1 MNFMMTRRFMIL
13 AALIAMTSCAEKELD
28 MKDVAET
35 HNDTEEEEYLPGV
48 AVVQFDDELTSL
60 VEEDLGNGKLATRSM
75 GLNQALDELG
85 ITSMRRLF
93 PYAGEYEP
101 RTRKEGLHKWYIVE
115 YSEKISPTRAENE
128 FNSIQG
134 ISSFQKK
141 RKIKP
146 TSFNDPQLSFQWG
159 FINSSTPSADI
170 NVEPVWN
177 YYTTGNPN
185 VAVAVVDA
193 GIQLDH
199 PDLAGN
205 VAEASLHYDSITGTS
220 GTSQIVAGL
229 HGTHVAGTIAAV
241 NNNGTGVC
249 GVAGGNYAK
258 GMPGVKLISCQI
270 FKTNGDK
277 TVSGSTAAA
286 IKWGADHGA
295 VICQNSWAYDFDYNN
310 DGVLTGGELS
320 AALAAKIDYSDK
332 LAVDYFIKYAG
343 CDNEGN
349 QLPNSPMKGG
359 VVIFAAGNENIT
371 NGAPANYEPI
381 VAVGAMASN
390 GKKASYSNYGDF
402 VDIAA
407 PGTNVYSTF
416 SNGGYGYMSGTSMAC
431 PHVSGVAALVVSACG
446 GQGFTND
453 MLKDKLLNSSNKDV
467 TAGQNINGLVDALG
481 AITYGNEAAPSSVT
495 DLEGKVSANT
505 MTLSWAVPADTLG
518 LPAYGYQ
525 IIFSTDKAAVEAA
538 EPNSLN
544 GASSVKFEKMAAA
557 GDTVKARID
566 TLRFSTTYHLKVY
579 SYSYNKVYSSSA
591 SEIISFTTKE
601 NNPPVIQTSYPNPL
615 KVKSS
620 ETVTVPFSIY
630 DPDGHSLSISYKK
643 GSVADSFNANAVK
656 ISGTAGEPG
665 TYTVAITA
673 TDKYGAKTSY
683 DFSYTIL
690 ENHPP
695 VALKDPDNVLLS
707 SIGQGFHFDISKCLS
722 DPDEE
727 QLTYSA
733 TYSRKGIF
741 SESIA
746 GNSFSGTSLDYGITQ
761 VTITGTDA
769 KGKTAQVTFVVLVRD
784 PKYEYALYPNPV
796 DKILNVATGEQTEE
810 VSLKINA
817 QAGGEVYNGTFQAS
831 AFHPAEIDLSSLA
844 PGKYVVR
851 LSFGSKEFVQNIIK
865 R

>member
-1 MNFMMTRRFMIL
+1 MTTRRFIIF
-13 AALIAMTSCAEKELD
+13 AALIAMTSCTEKEID
-28 MKDVAET
+28 RKDVAET
-35 HNDTEEEEYLPGV
+35 QSATEEEGYLPGV
-48 AVVQFDDELTSL
+48 AVVQFNDELASL
-60 VEEDLGNGKLATRSM
+60 VEEDLANGKLVTRSM

-101 RTRKEGLHKWYIVE
+101 RTRKEGLHKWYVVE
-115 YSEKISPTRAENE
+115 YSGKVSQTRAETE
-128 FNSIQG
+128 FSSING
-134 ISSFQKK
+134 ISNFYNE

-146 TSFNDPQLSFQWG
+146 TSFNDPQLSLQWG
-159 FINSSTPSADI
+159 FINSTTPSADI

-193 GIQLDH
+193 GIQLGH

-205 VAEASLHYDSITGTS
+205 VAEDSLHYDSISGIS
-220 GTSQIVAGL
+220 GTSQIVAGA

-249 GVAGGNYAK
+249 GVAGGNFAE
-258 GMPGVKLISCQI
+258 GIPGVKLISCQI
-270 FKTNGDK
+270 FKANGDK

-295 VICQNSWAYDFDYNN
+295 VICQNSWAYDFDYNG
-310 DGVLTGGELS
+310 DGILTGYEVTE
-320 AALAAKIDYSDK
+320 ALAATISYSDK

-349 QLPNSPMKGG
+349 QLPDSPMKGG
-359 VVIFAAGNENIT
+359 VVIFAAGNENIS

-381 VAVGAMASN
+381 IAVGAMASN

-407 PGTNVYSTF
+407 PGTNVYSTIP
-416 SNGGYGYMSGTSMAC
+416 NGSYGNMSGTSMAC

-446 GQGFTND
+446 GQGLTND
-453 MLKDKLLNSSNKDV
+453 MLKDKLLNSSNKEV

-481 AITYGNEAAPSSVT
+481 AITYGNEAVPSSVT
-495 DLEGKVSANT
+495 NLEGKVSANT
-505 MTLSWAVPADTLG
+505 ITLSWTVPADTLG

-525 IIFSTDKAAVEAA
+525 MIFSTDKAAVEAA

-544 GASSVKFEKMAAA
+544 GASSMKVEELAAV

-566 TLRFSTTYHLKVY
+566 TLRFSTTYYLKAF

-591 SEIISFTTKE
+591 SEIISFTTTE
-601 NNPPVIQTSYPNPL
+601 NNPPVIETSYSNPL
-615 KVKSS
+615 NVKSS
-620 ETVTVPFSIY
+620 ETVSVPFSIY

-656 ISGTAGEPG
+656 ISGPAGEPG
-665 TYTVAITA
+665 TYTVTITA

-695 VALKDPDNVLLS
+695 VALKNPDNVLLS
-707 SIGQGFHFDISKCLS
+707 SIGQGFHFDISECLS

-746 GNSFSGTSLDYGITQ
+746 GNSFSGTALDFGITQ

-784 PKYEYALYPNPV
+784 PKYEYVLYPNPV
-796 DKILNVATGEQTEE
+796 DKILNVATGEQSEE
-810 VSLKINA
+810 VNMKINA

-831 AFHPAEIDLSSLA
+831 AFYPAEIDLSSLA

-851 LSFGSKEFVQNIIK
+851 LSFGSKELVQNIIK